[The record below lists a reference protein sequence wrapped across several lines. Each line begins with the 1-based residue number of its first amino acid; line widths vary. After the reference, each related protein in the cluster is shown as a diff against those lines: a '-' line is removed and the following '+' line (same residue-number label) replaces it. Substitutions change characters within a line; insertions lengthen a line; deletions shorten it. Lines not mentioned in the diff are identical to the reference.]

1 MTSNSEN
8 QITRSDLIKSAVNT
22 GALGMEFSWTYYKQM
37 NIAFCLMVANMLKKI
52 YAGRPDDYAE
62 ALHRHSAFFNIT
74 PQLAITFYH
83 SKSFTIEINITDIY
97 IGIVFVYSVIGG

>member
-37 NIAFCLMVANMLKKI
+37 NIAFCLMLAKMLKKNGKWVI
-52 YAGRPDDYAE
+52 D
-62 ALHRHSAFFNIT
+62 
-74 PQLAITFYH
+74 
-83 SKSFTIEINITDIY
+83 
-97 IGIVFVYSVIGG
+97 SVSYYYY